1 MTSCQ
6 ISLSAMHVIS
16 AFVFLKQDIW
26 SVGTFYK
33 KKSSNT
39 AVIRWKKKVATM
51 RVLLYKIQHKSIT
64 SFAEGNVLDV
74 ATCMQ
79 YLSQKNLKHFASSRI
94 LVSLTA

>member
-6 ISLSAMHVIS
+6 MSLSAMHVIL

-33 KKSSNT
+33 KSSNA

-51 RVLLYKIQHKSIT
+51 RVLLYKIQHKPIT

-79 YLSQKNLKHFASSRI
+79 YLPEKNLKHFASLNSWK
-94 LVSLTA
+94 SA